1 MKLLIED
8 YTYYETEDLLDL
20 VLNCKN
26 LKSPTKKV
34 VYNFVSDISIQLS
47 ELYHQLNR
55 KPLGLEVYKQLSKI
69 NNNFADFILYL
80 LETSNIHKSDIT
92 TRIKSFKNLIQ
103 NLVKN
108 VEYYITTSMYN
119 QLNDCFA
126 DIESICDNFISRST
140 PIIINTR
147 DRGDLEKT
155 YTQGLHNYKKLQTL
169 SDFSC
174 YSSTEQQQV
183 TVSKNTPKKLSD
195 YTKNNLH
202 TVINKPTNYVVK
214 PSSLQHRKSTQDFSR
229 RKLTINNKERNLND
243 GK

>member
-1 MKLLIED
+1 MKILIED
-8 YTYYETEDLLDL
+8 YTYYETEDLLEL
-20 VLNCKN
+20 VMNCNN
-26 LKSPTKKV
+26 LKAPTKKV
-34 VYNFVSDISIQLS
+34 VYNFVSEISIQLS

-55 KPLGLEVYKQLSKI
+55 KPLGLEVYKQLSEI

-92 TRIKSFKNLIQ
+92 MRIKSFKNLIQ

-108 VEYYITTSMYN
+108 VEYYITISMYN
-119 QLNDCFA
+119 QLNDCCS

-147 DRGDLEKT
+147 DVSNAEKI
-155 YTQGLHNYKKLQTL
+155 YAQGLHNYKKLQKL
-169 SDFSC
+169 SDFNFNNDL
-174 YSSTEQQQV
+174 EKQD

-229 RKLTINNKERNLND
+229 RKLTIYNKERNLND

>member
-55 KPLGLEVYKQLSKI
+55 KPLGLEVYKQLSEI

-108 VEYYITTSMYN
+108 VEHYITMSMYN

-147 DRGDLEKT
+147 DVSNAEKI
-155 YTQGLHNYKKLQTL
+155 YAQGLSNYKKLQKL
-169 SDFSC
+169 SDFNFNSDLEKQD
-174 YSSTEQQQV
+174 S
-183 TVSKNTPKKLSD
+183 VSKSTPKKLSD

>member
-1 MKLLIED
+1 MKILIED
-8 YTYYETEDLLDL
+8 YTYYETEDLLEL
-20 VLNCKN
+20 VMNCNN
-26 LKSPTKKV
+26 LKAPTKKV
-34 VYNFVSDISIQLS
+34 VYNFVSEISIQLS

-55 KPLGLEVYKQLSKI
+55 KPLGLEVYKQLSEI

-92 TRIKSFKNLIQ
+92 MRIKSFKNLIQ

-108 VEYYITTSMYN
+108 VEYYITISMYN
-119 QLNDCFA
+119 QLNDCFV

-147 DRGDLEKT
+147 DASNAEKI
-155 YTQGLHNYKKLQTL
+155 YAQELHNYKKLQKL
-169 SDFSC
+169 SDFNFNNDL
-174 YSSTEQQQV
+174 EKQD

>member
-8 YTYYETEDLLDL
+8 YTYYETEDLLNL

-26 LKSPTKKV
+26 LKPPTKKV

-55 KPLGLEVYKQLSKI
+55 KPLGLEVYKQLSEI

-108 VEYYITTSMYN
+108 VEYYITISMYN

-147 DRGDLEKT
+147 DVSNAEKI
-155 YTQGLHNYKKLQTL
+155 YAQGLTDYKKLQKL
-169 SDFSC
+169 SDFNFNSDLEKQD
-174 YSSTEQQQV
+174 S
-183 TVSKNTPKKLSD
+183 VSKNTPKKLSD

>member
-55 KPLGLEVYKQLSKI
+55 KPLGLEVYKQLSEI

-108 VEYYITTSMYN
+108 VEHYITMSMYN

-147 DRGDLEKT
+147 DVSNAEKI
-155 YTQGLHNYKKLQTL
+155 YAQGLSNYKKLQKL
-169 SDFSC
+169 SDFNFNSDLEKQD
-174 YSSTEQQQV
+174 S
-183 TVSKNTPKKLSD
+183 VSKNTPKKLSD

>member
-26 LKSPTKKV
+26 LKPPTKKV
-34 VYNFVSDISIQLS
+34 VYKFVSDISIQLS

-55 KPLGLEVYKQLSKI
+55 KPLGLDVYKQLSEI
-69 NNNFADFILYL
+69 NNNFANFILYL

-92 TRIKSFKNLIQ
+92 TRIKRFKNLIQ
-103 NLVKN
+103 NLLRN

-119 QLNDCFA
+119 QLNDCFT
-126 DIESICDNFISRST
+126 DIETICDNFISKST

-147 DRGDLEKT
+147 DIDDLEKT

-169 SDFSC
+169 SDFS
-174 YSSTEQQQV
+174 YNSSMEQRV
-183 TVSKNTPKKLSD
+183 TVSKSITKKLSD
-195 YTKNNLH
+195 YTRNDLH
-202 TVINKPTNYVVK
+202 TVINKPTNYIVK
-214 PSSLQHRKSTQDFSR
+214 PSSLQHRRSTQDFNR
-229 RKLTINNKERNLND
+229 RKLTINDNERNLNN

>member
-55 KPLGLEVYKQLSKI
+55 KPLGLEVYKQLSEI

-108 VEYYITTSMYN
+108 VEYYITISMYN

-126 DIESICDNFISRST
+126 DIESICDNFISKST

-147 DRGDLEKT
+147 DVSNAEKI
-155 YTQGLHNYKKLQTL
+155 YAQELPNYKKLQKL
-169 SDFSC
+169 SDFNFNSDLEKQD
-174 YSSTEQQQV
+174 S
-183 TVSKNTPKKLSD
+183 VSKNTPKKLSD

>member
-55 KPLGLEVYKQLSKI
+55 KPLGLEVYKQLSEI

-108 VEYYITTSMYN
+108 VEYYITMSMYN

-147 DRGDLEKT
+147 DVSNAEKI
-155 YTQGLHNYKKLQTL
+155 YAQGLPNYKKLQKL
-169 SDFSC
+169 SDFNFNSDLEKQD
-174 YSSTEQQQV
+174 S
-183 TVSKNTPKKLSD
+183 VSKSTPKKLSD